1 MRLGGKN
8 LVIDEIRDLKPK
20 VISDLQERGFNV
32 VDINGIFDLY
42 VDIDIGKGYFIELKV
57 ANTNYKKWAD
67 TKGAK
72 GLNLTSQTSAIRSL
86 NNLPTIFACDED
98 DTDIC
103 YLILPQELKHHM
115 DKKKEQ
121 SAILIGVKH
130 LKRKSY
136 NAALNELVDYLN
148 NG

>member
-8 LVIDEIRDLKPK
+8 MVIDEIRDLKPK

-67 TKGAK
+67 TKGVK
-72 GLNLTSQTSAIRSL
+72 GLNLTSQTS
-86 NNLPTIFACDED
+86 E
-98 DTDIC
+98 
-103 YLILPQELKHHM
+103 
-115 DKKKEQ
+115 
-121 SAILIGVKH
+121 IGRASCRERV
-130 LKRKSY
+130 
-136 NAALNELVDYLN
+136 
-148 NG
+148 